1 MLKFNEE
8 EQIKAIK
15 GALALRPQVEKI
27 IDKLYTKKFDAVYY
41 LGIGGTYASSMQAVT
56 YMNGKSNLPVFVQ
69 HAAEYY
75 TTGNKRL
82 TKDSI
87 VVVSSVTGT
96 TQEVVKAVEEI
107 KKVGA
112 TLIGFIDKVVST
124 MRFCGYLS
132 SSRNRTNQIFYGSR
146 SIDVFA
152 WGIRRLLR
160 VL

>member
-15 GALALRPQVEKI
+15 GALALRPQVEEI
-27 IDKLYTKKFDAVYY
+27 IDKLYAEKFDAVYY

-87 VVVSSVTGT
+87 VILSSVTGT
-96 TQEVVKAVEEI
+96 TQEVVKAV
-107 KKVGA
+107 
-112 TLIGFIDKVVST
+112 
-124 MRFCGYLS
+124 
-132 SSRNRTNQIFYGSR
+132 
-146 SIDVFA
+146 
-152 WGIRRLLR
+152 
-160 VL
+160 

>member
-15 GALALRPQVEKI
+15 GALALRPQVEEI
-27 IDKLYTKKFDAVYY
+27 IDKLYAEKFDAVYY

-87 VVVSSVTGT
+87 VILSSVTGT
-96 TQEVVKAVEEI
+96 TQEVVKAVEQI

-112 TLIGFIDKVVST
+112 TLIGFIDKANSKLSQLCDFVVT
-124 MRFCGYLS
+124 YPAPGTEQIKFFMAADRLMYL
-132 SSRNRTNQIFYGSR
+132 NGEFE
-146 SIDVFA
+146 A
-152 WGIRRLLR
+152 
-160 VL
+160 